1 MSAFNKLKK
10 FFVRGANRSDM
21 DPEPAYDL
29 WSEQYDNQPG
39 NLILALD
46 KDLFNLLI
54 KELDFRLSV
63 IADVGCG
70 TGRHWQEL
78 LDAGPQRL
86 VGFDVSSGMLT
97 RLKEKVPGAE
107 AYLIKDYRLTELDD
121 QTCDYLISTL
131 AIAHMN
137 DFDKALKEWTRVLK
151 PGGLMILTDYHPN
164 ALENGANRTFQYH
177 NKMISVRNRIYP
189 IESIKQMAGQL
200 GLESIRFIER
210 KIDES
215 MVDFYQKQHAM
226 HVYAKFKGIPII
238 YGIIFKKIS
247 C

>member
-1 MSAFNKLKK
+1 MSAFTKLKE
-10 FFVRGANRSDM
+10 FLVRRINRSDM

-46 KDLFNLLI
+46 EELFNILI
-54 KELDFRLSV
+54 KDLDFRSSV
-63 IADVGCG
+63 VADVGCG
-70 TGRHWQEL
+70 TGRHWHEL
-78 LDAGPQRL
+78 INAGPARL
-86 VGFDVSSGMLT
+86 LGFDVSSGMLA
-97 RLKEKVPGAE
+97 RLKEKIPAAE
-107 AYLIKDYRLTELDD
+107 TYLIKDFRLPILDNES
-121 QTCDYLISTL
+121 CDYLISTL
-131 AIAHMN
+131 AVAHMN
-137 DFDKALKEWTRVLK
+137 EFDKALIEWARILK
-151 PGGLMILTDYHPN
+151 PNGLLILTDYHPI

-177 NKMISVRNRIYP
+177 NQSISVRNHIYP

-215 MVDFYQKQHAM
+215 VVDFYQKQNAM
-226 HVYAKFKGIPII
+226 DVYAKFKGLPII
-238 YGIIFKKIS
+238 YGTIFKKIP